1 MIIRTGGNK
10 MPQKLSVF
18 KTHIL
23 LFLLLCVA
31 AGVLFAFTLE
41 EYWNKIQYENT
52 YLELPVSSVFLYI
65 FCVLSYLLQ
74 GLAFGIVAEHPQ
86 KKMYETAVLLFWA
99 QFVLGLLWL
108 GIFFGLRFFGTAL
121 FDLFTAFILLT
132 LTFSTFRKIDLLSA
146 YMLVPYGCLLIF
158 VGALNI
164 WFFLV

>member
-1 MIIRTGGNK
+1 

-31 AGVLFAFTLE
+31 AGVFTLE

>member
-1 MIIRTGGNK
+1 

-99 QFVLGLLWL
+99 QFVLGRLWL

>member
-1 MIIRTGGNK
+1 

-108 GIFFGLRFFGTAL
+108 GIFFGLRFFGPAL

>member
-1 MIIRTGGNK
+1 

>member
-1 MIIRTGGNK
+1 

-74 GLAFGIVAEHPQ
+74 GLAFGTVAEHPQ

>member
-1 MIIRTGGNK
+1 

-52 YLELPVSSVFLYI
+52 YLELPVSSGFLYI

>member
-1 MIIRTGGNK
+1 

-31 AGVLFAFTLE
+31 AGILFAFTLE

-74 GLAFGIVAEHPQ
+74 GLAFGTVAEHPQ

>member
-1 MIIRTGGNK
+1 
-10 MPQKLSVF
+10 MPKKLSVF

-41 EYWNKIQYENT
+41 EYWNKIQYENM

-121 FDLFTAFILLT
+121 FDLFTAFILLA

-158 VGALNI
+158 IGALNI